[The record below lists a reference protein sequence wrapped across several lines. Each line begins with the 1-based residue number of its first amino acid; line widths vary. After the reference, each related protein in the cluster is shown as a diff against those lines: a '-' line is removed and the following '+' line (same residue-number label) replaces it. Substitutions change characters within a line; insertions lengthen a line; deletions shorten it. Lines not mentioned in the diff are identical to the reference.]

1 LFIISI
7 VMEIL
12 PKLWIGN
19 SKLSYDKDFMI
30 SNNIR
35 YIINLTYDVPNYFK
49 NITYF
54 NIPIRDTN
62 FKDSELTMTTNQ
74 LFEVINKFIEKGY
87 HHNIGI
93 MIHDNNDASLAS
105 LFAAGFIISRLKISY
120 KELVDYLKVQN
131 NYNSKLNLDY
141 LQNNEY
147 LITYAKQFKSS
158 AC

>member
-1 LFIISI
+1 
-7 VMEIL
+7 MEIL

-35 YIINLTYDVPNYFK
+35 YIVNLTYDVPNYFK

-54 NIPIRDTN
+54 NIPIRDMN
-62 FKDSELTMTTNQ
+62 FKDSELKMTTNQ
-74 LFEVINKFIEKGY
+74 LFEVIGKFIENGY
-87 HHNIGI
+87 YHNIGI
-93 MIHDNNDASLAS
+93 MIHDNNDGSLAS

-120 KELVDYLKVQN
+120 KELLDYLKVQN
-131 NYNSKLNLDY
+131 NFNSKLNLDY

-147 LITYAKQFKSS
+147 LITYAKQYKSS
-158 AC
+158 TC